1 VRVTSYFF
9 VLLYCIALHCIT
21 AQPPPQT
28 ENSSVSQ
35 ILSSVAFLVLFG
47 LPSRILDLNRIL
59 CAVCSWRFCFSVFFN
74 IFFVSGYVYFIK
86 PTILSFLFQP
96 TLNSCIVV
104 YRRWQHISPRRI
116 YAEFMQLVGYC
127 STTGNFVCVFVRFSN
142 SGQFLGNK
150 YGPGTGPI
158 WLDDVNCTGSETNIN
173 NCRHAGWGLHNCRHR
188 EDVSIRC
195 WNTTGKSATIH
206 FSASENT
213 RT

>member
-1 VRVTSYFF
+1 MYFSTLCSLRSFAVDLFARGLHTRNAVARLTFQAFSLILPCANSDCPRLRFYKLTDIVRVTSYFF

-104 YRRWQHISPRRI
+104 YRR
-116 YAEFMQLVGYC
+116 
-127 STTGNFVCVFVRFSN
+127 
-142 SGQFLGNK
+142 
-150 YGPGTGPI
+150 
-158 WLDDVNCTGSETNIN
+158 
-173 NCRHAGWGLHNCRHR
+173 
-188 EDVSIRC
+188 
-195 WNTTGKSATIH
+195 
-206 FSASENT
+206 
-213 RT
+213 